1 MSARK
6 DLGIGVENLAAKYL
20 ESLGYT
26 ILERNF
32 RYRLGEIDIVA
43 EYEGHLVICE
53 VKSRSS
59 GKTDPSLSATLAKR
73 TKLRRLCEV
82 FIAEHPNKLKMQPCF
97 DVISIIFQKT
107 MLQSWSIFLMP
118 SEGEKWRTINLHSS
132 ESAKRSNARQEIA
145 LSAHP

>member
-43 EYEGHLVICE
+43 EYEGRLVICE

-59 GKTDPSLSATLAKR
+59 GKLDLPLSINLAKR
-73 TKLRRLCEV
+73 TKLRKFYEV
-82 FIAEHPNKLKMQPCF
+82 FITGHPNKLRMQPRF
-97 DVISIIFQKT
+97 DVISIIFQKNDAPELEHT
-107 MLQSWSIFLMP
+107 C
-118 SEGEKWRTINLHSS
+118 
-132 ESAKRSNARQEIA
+132 NAF
-145 LSAHP
+145 

>member
-1 MSARK
+1 MSVRK

-73 TKLRRLCEV
+73 IKLRKLYEV
-82 FIAEHPNKLKMQPCF
+82 FVTRHPNKLKMRPRF
-97 DVISIIFQKT
+97 AYFSK
-107 MLQSWSIFLMP
+107 
-118 SEGEKWRTINLHSS
+118 
-132 ESAKRSNARQEIA
+132 KRCSRVGA
-145 LSAHP
+145 SF

>member
-6 DLGIGVENLAAKYL
+6 DLEIGGENLDAKYL

-59 GKTDPSLSATLAKR
+59 GKIDLSHSATLAKH
-73 TKLRRLCEV
+73 TKLRKLYEV
-82 FIAEHPNKLKMQPCF
+82 FVTRHPNKLKMQPRF
-97 DVISIIFQKT
+97 DVISIIFQKNDAPE
-107 MLQSWSIFLMP
+107 LEHI
-118 SEGEKWRTINLHSS
+118 
-132 ESAKRSNARQEIA
+132 SNAF
-145 LSAHP
+145 